1 MQYFV
6 VVRGRDV
13 LRVLPVL
20 CGRFAKRIRSSTDI
34 LRERVTSTPDALANH
49 GFCFEL
55 PSSIVFV
62 FLAMTTGITPGFISE
77 FWRHDRRQLKLGSL
91 HN

>member
-1 MQYFV
+1 MLYFV

-34 LRERVTSTPDALANH
+34 LRERFTSTPDA
-49 GFCFEL
+49 
-55 PSSIVFV
+55 
-62 FLAMTTGITPGFISE
+62 
-77 FWRHDRRQLKLGSL
+77 
-91 HN
+91 